1 VSHGPSRRDI
11 LAAGGTL
18 LALGPGIVNA
28 EAAPLEPGTRPWFER
43 YLAAFNARDY
53 PGFSAYYAPDVRFFG
68 QAATLEGPRA
78 VADFYRMVHGRLDER
93 VDLVTF
99 VSGGPTRIMA
109 EIRTTLVARE
119 DWPDFPT
126 GPFVRGQRRQSLNFA
141 LYEIE
146 DGRFKRIRSARF
158 ARLPDGG

>member
-1 VSHGPSRRDI
+1 MSHDPTRRDI
-11 LAAGGTL
+11 LAAGGAL
-18 LALGPGIVNA
+18 LALGPGLVSA
-28 EAAPLEPGTRPWFER
+28 QPTPALEPGTRPWFER
-43 YLAAFNARDY
+43 YLAAFNGKDY
-53 PGFSAYYAPDVRFFG
+53 AGFSAYYAPDVRFFG

-78 VADFYRMVHGRLDER
+78 IVDFYRGVHARLDER

-126 GPFVRGQRRQSLNFA
+126 GPFTRGDRRQSLNFA
-141 LYEIE
+141 LYEIA
-146 DGRFKRIRSARF
+146 DGRFQRIRSARF
-158 ARLPDGG
+158 ARL

>member
-1 VSHGPSRRDI
+1 MTHGPNRREL
-11 LAAGGTL
+11 LAAGGAL
-18 LALGPGIVNA
+18 LALGATRVSAQP
-28 EAAPLEPGTRPWFER
+28 PLEPGTRAWFDR
-43 YLAAFNARDY
+43 YLAAFNAKDY

-68 QAATLEGPRA
+68 QAATLEGPA
-78 VADFYRMVHGRLDER
+78 AIVDFYRMVHARLDER
-93 VDLVTF
+93 VDLITF

-126 GPFVRGQRRQSLNFA
+126 GPLTRGQRRASLNFA

-146 DGRFKRIRSARF
+146 EGLFKRVRSARF

>member
-1 VSHGPSRRDI
+1 V
-11 LAAGGTL
+11 LAAGGAL
-18 LALGPGIVNA
+18 LALGPGTVRA
-28 EAAPLEPGTRPWFER
+28 ETASMEPGTRLWFER
-43 YLAAFNARDY
+43 YLAAFNACDY

-68 QAATLEGPRA
+68 QAATLEGPQA
-78 VADFYRMVHGRLDER
+78 IVDFYRRVHARIDET
-93 VDLVTF
+93 VDLITF

-126 GPFVRGQRRQSLNFA
+126 GAFTLGQRRRSINFA

-146 DGRFKRIRSARF
+146 DGRFVRVRSARF
-158 ARLPDGG
+158 ARLADGG